1 MHERGSGLLPFLLP
15 SKNFGLVEVVLTCE
29 GFVVICVLCWNLKT
43 PELVLFDFSIVDV
56 VYTINSLHLPS

>member
-1 MHERGSGLLPFLLP
+1 MKEGVVCSLFYCL
-15 SKNFGLVEVVLTCE
+15 KNFGLDEVVLTCE
-29 GFVVICVLCWNLKT
+29 GFVVICVLCWDLKT